1 MWERANIY
9 IITFTDPLV
18 FSRFIFYLLYTYLVT
33 QLQVNLVLDDAI
45 EYTPDPKDKSKVI
58 KTELKSEI
66 LLNGNQI
73 AVLVPG
79 GSGPPEDSLAANA

>member
-1 MWERANIY
+1 MILSIHFIY
-9 IITFTDPLV
+9 CTKHLTV
-18 FSRFIFYLLYTYLVT
+18 SRHSSSR
-33 QLQVNLVLDDAI
+33 QVNLVLDDAI
-45 EYTPDPKDKSKVI
+45 EYSPDPKDKSKVI